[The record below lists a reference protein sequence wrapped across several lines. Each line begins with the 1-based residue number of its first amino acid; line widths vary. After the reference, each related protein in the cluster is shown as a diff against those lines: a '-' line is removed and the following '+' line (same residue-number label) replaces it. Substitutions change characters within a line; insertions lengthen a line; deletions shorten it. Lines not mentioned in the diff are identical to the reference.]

1 MYKLQSR
8 RILLIFDVKNIFLLL
23 CNCHVRTDEN
33 FKYWFIVVKNTYIF
47 GVRLLIYYDEHGTI
61 RLSKDKH
68 KNQQIKRSRR
78 PL

>member
-1 MYKLQSR
+1 MYKLQFR
-8 RILLIFDVKNIFLLL
+8 GILLIFDVKNIFLLF
-23 CNCHVRTDEN
+23 CNGHVRTDEN
-33 FKYWFIVVKNTYIF
+33 FKYWLIVVKNTYTF